1 MAKRLTSPGIFAAIL
16 LIAGCTASAGR
27 PPVPSPP
34 GAAAFSMAVTPAPG
48 ATASPR
54 TAEDVPADPPAGC
67 HVTVP
72 GDPAFV
78 PPKPYRKSPPALYHA
93 AWYGSDRL
101 WTMVD
106 LGGEVWAALPHDSQG
121 FSQKTFWWSKD
132 FDLPHEL
139 QPAITVVGRRLDVPG
154 PTFSAGDPGTNGFR
168 AFDDIGEF
176 MLVGVDVPTPGCW
189 QITATYRGA
198 DLSVVVWVDD
208 D

>member
-1 MAKRLTSPGIFAAIL
+1 MAKRLPVPGILAAVL
-16 LIAGCTASAGR
+16 LIAGCTAGAGWS
-27 PPVPSPP
+27 PVPPP
-34 GAAAFSMAVTPAPG
+34 PDASSSSGAVTPTPG
-48 ATASPR
+48 ATASLLP
-54 TAEDVPADPPAGC
+54 AEEVPADPPAGC

-78 PPKPYRKSPPALYHA
+78 PPNPYRKTPPALSHA
-93 AWYGSDRL
+93 AWYGTATL

-106 LGGEVWAALPHDSQG
+106 LDGEVWHGPPYDGQG
-121 FSQKTFWWSKD
+121 FGQKTFWWSKD
-132 FDLPHEL
+132 FDLPNEL
-139 QPAITVVGRRLDVPG
+139 QPAIRVVGRRLDVPG

-189 QITATYRGA
+189 QITATYRGT
-198 DLSVVVWVDD
+198 DLSVVVWLDD